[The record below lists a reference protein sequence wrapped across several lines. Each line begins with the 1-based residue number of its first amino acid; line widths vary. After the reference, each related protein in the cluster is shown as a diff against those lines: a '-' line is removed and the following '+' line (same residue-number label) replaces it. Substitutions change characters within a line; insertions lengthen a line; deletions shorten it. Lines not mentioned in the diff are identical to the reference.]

1 MRLSHNTC
9 TFPASNAA
17 ETASACIAWIGSDIS
32 RMRNNDLLIARP
44 KFARYTASTD
54 KNMRSTSCTTVTIV
68 AYQRETAKSGEGL
81 IHPTCLAGVLRKVCN
96 TNQKMWYLSL
106 MSIVYTKNIV
116 HKYHTYH
123 TCISVY
129 IYIYIHLEPKQTK
142 DLQTRQKKSSDNF
155 QTPQLLHVCHIFI

>member
-1 MRLSHNTC
+1 MHVER
-9 TFPASNAA
+9 ASNAA

-32 RMRNNDLLIARP
+32 RMRNNDLLTARP
-44 KFARYTASTD
+44 KFACYTASTD

-96 TNQKMWYLSL
+96 TKQKMWYLSL
-106 MSIVYTKNIV
+106 IFIYTKNIV

-123 TCISVY
+123 AC
-129 IYIYIHLEPKQTK
+129 IYIHLEPKQTK
-142 DLQTRQKKSSDNF
+142 DLQTRQKKYSDNF
-155 QTPQLLHVCHIFI
+155 QTPQLLHACHIFI